1 MIESNDPTYGASIP
15 YIQQVTGAPFS
26 TARRWKLNPS
36 KMPATSAKLV
46 KFAVFG
52 DLSLILGDAWAG
64 FEYRGGMI
72 YPPFFRGGFTP
83 LQLAAMF
90 YEMQELRELRR
101 EVKRLNAALDRS
113 HWASAQVKSLIES
126 KF

>member
-1 MIESNDPTYGASIP
+1 MISSDDPTYGASVL
-15 YIQQVTGAPFS
+15 YIQQVTGAPNA
-26 TARRWKLNPS
+26 TARRWKLNPAM
-36 KMPATSAKLV
+36 MPNTAARLV

-52 DLSLILGDAWAG
+52 DLALILGSTWAG

-83 LQLAAMF
+83 LQIAAMF

-101 EVKRLNAALDRS
+101 EVKRLNTQL
-113 HWASAQVKSLIES
+113 WAKGKVDFMLKPTSRL
-126 KF
+126 